1 MVRVLAIAALLSA
14 PMAYAGAYRTERGK
28 VYADLGDKKLKM
40 TLYLPEDDGAA
51 LRPGV
56 VLIHGGAWIFGTR
69 YQQLWYCRHFARH
82 GYVVMTIDYRLMPK
96 HPFPNCLHDC
106 KAAVRWMRLN
116 AEKYRVDP
124 DRIFAFGASA
134 GGHLAS
140 LLATTNS
147 EDGFEGDANP
157 GASSE
162 IRAAISLYGAV
173 DLTLYRDEPR
183 FGVFGKMT
191 KQFMKE
197 FTAPEAHDADD
208 AAVEVASPIT
218 YARPTSKPVLLVHG
232 TDDILVHYEQSVRF
246 HERLKELGVPTRLIT
261 AENRNHGFDYVHTR
275 QRRKIF
281 REMLAFYEEHGSKVP

>member
-14 PMAYAGAYRTERGK
+14 PMAHAGAYRTERGK
-28 VYADLGDKKLKM
+28 VYADLGDRKLKM
-40 TLYLPEDDGAA
+40 TLFLPEDDDAA
-51 LRPGV
+51 LRPGI
-56 VLIHGGAWIFGTR
+56 VLIHGGAWLFGTR

-96 HPFPNCLHDC
+96 HPFPDCLHDC

-116 AEKYRVDP
+116 AARYRVDP

-191 KQFMKE
+191 KRFMKK
-197 FTAPEAHDADD
+197 FTAPESHDPDD
-208 AAVEVASPIT
+208 AAVEAASPIT

-261 AENRNHGFDYVHTR
+261 AENRNHGFDYIHTK

-281 REMLAFYEEHGSKVP
+281 RDMLAFYEEHGSKTP